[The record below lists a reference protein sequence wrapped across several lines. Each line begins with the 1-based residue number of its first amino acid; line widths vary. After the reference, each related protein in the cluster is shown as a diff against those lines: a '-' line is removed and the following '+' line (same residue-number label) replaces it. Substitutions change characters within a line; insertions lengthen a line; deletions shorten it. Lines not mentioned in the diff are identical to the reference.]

1 MQTVEQRAISKAFK
15 RLLPLIVVCYFI
27 AYLDRTNV
35 GFAALQM
42 NEDLGLTASAFGFGA
57 GLFFLAYVALEVPSN
72 LMLARFGARRWIARI
87 MVTWG
92 LIAGGMAFVQGE
104 TSFYVMRALLGFA
117 EAGFFP
123 GVLFYI
129 MQWFPDA
136 YRARANSYLQAAGP
150 ASFLLGGPISGALLS
165 LHGVLGLRGWQWVFI
180 IEAVPAII
188 FAGVVLKCLIDRP
201 SQAIWLEKD
210 EREWLEERL
219 ATEEKQ
225 RRANRDHSILEAL
238 LSPRVLLLACFQFNV
253 VLTVYSVGL
262 FLPQIVKAFGV
273 SNLQTG
279 FISAI
284 PYVAAILGILLW
296 GRISDATGERR
307 LFTAIPMLIGAIG
320 LACAGFTGDLT
331 LKMIAFSV
339 VTFGVFG
346 CSAVFWTLPA
356 SFLSGAAAA
365 GGYAFINSLSA
376 IAGFIGPWVL
386 GRIKDATGNFNA
398 GLYFLAGMDVLA
410 VIIVMMLRRSPTKEP
425 NETLPTVTNGA
436 K

>member
-1 MQTVEQRAISKAFK
+1 
-15 RLLPLIVVCYFI
+15 
-27 AYLDRTNV
+27 
-35 GFAALQM
+35 
-42 NEDLGLTASAFGFGA
+42 
-57 GLFFLAYVALEVPSN
+57 
-72 LMLARFGARRWIARI
+72 
-87 MVTWG
+87 
-92 LIAGGMAFVQGE
+92 
-104 TSFYVMRALLGFA
+104 
-117 EAGFFP
+117 
-123 GVLFYI
+123 
-129 MQWFPDA
+129 
-136 YRARANSYLQAAGP
+136 
-150 ASFLLGGPISGALLS
+150 LLS

-201 SQAIWLEKD
+201 SQATWLEKD
-210 EREWLEERL
+210 ERQWLEERL
-219 ATEEKQ
+219 AVEEKQ
-225 RRANRDHSILEAL
+225 RRMNRDHSIMEAL
-238 LSPRVLLLACFQFNV
+238 FSPRVLLLACFQFNV

-284 PYVAAILGILLW
+284 PYVAAIIGILLW

-331 LKMIAFSV
+331 LKIVAFSI

-410 VIIVMMLRRSPTKEP
+410 VVIIMMLRRSPTKEP
-425 NETLPTVTNGA
+425 DETLQTVTNGA